1 MVELGKYCERL
12 WWKWILYWWFFTASH
27 FVQFCIAHPLIPS
40 MKQWS
45 KYIWNVSLW
54 NSLHLIE
61 HGEEL
66 GFHELIQTPF
76 RIRMSFKHT
85 KFNSC
90 LFAGGLSRVVSSTFS
105 LSLSK
110 TWSLLRTFHHLN
122 VFFTWFLARSLYPSL
137 HCILLFTFTLVYS
150 RSHRISGLIYCTI
163 IPNWFLCLF
172 TPQEIYLRAY
182 PMILP

>member
-1 MVELGKYCERL
+1 MKVNFVLVILHGKSFCPILYCTSTHTVDETMVEIHLECQLVKFLALDRAWRRAGFSWVDSNSFSHSHVVQTHKVQQLSVCRWFIAIRL
-12 WWKWILYWWFFTASH
+12 
-27 FVQFCIAHPLIPS
+27 V
-40 MKQWS
+40 M
-45 KYIWNVSLW
+45 
-54 NSLHLIE
+54 
-61 HGEEL
+61 
-66 GFHELIQTPF
+66 
-76 RIRMSFKHT
+76 
-85 KFNSC
+85 
-90 LFAGGLSRVVSSTFS
+90 SSTFS

-172 TPQEIYLRAY
+172 TPQEIYLKAY